1 MEEMKIRFCL
11 ILPLLIIL
19 CLCSCAST
27 PAAEGGVVSETQDV
41 YKEKKQ
47 SHKKL
52 LFEDWKHK
60 GFGQPLPVWFEA
72 AYRGDVEEVRRKIAV
87 SDDYEIEIITAQG
100 INSDQANK
108 SLWKQLFVMSQFGE
122 LYDQTWV
129 LLGEKEAAA
138 KNNSYPYYAAAVILI
153 DNKQE

>member
-19 CLCSCAST
+19 CLSSCATT
-27 PAAEGGVVSETQDV
+27 PAGEGGAVTETQDLH
-41 YKEKKQ
+41 KEKKQ
-47 SHKKL
+47 NHKKL
-52 LFEDWKHK
+52 LFEDWKYK
-60 GFGQPLPVWFEA
+60 GFGQALPVWFEA
-72 AYRGDVEEVRRKIAV
+72 AYSGDVEEVRRKISL
-87 SDDYEIEIITAQG
+87 SDNYKIEVVTAQG

-108 SLWKQLFVMSQFGE
+108 GLWKQLLVKAELFE
-122 LYDQTWV
+122 LYDSTWV

-153 DNKQE
+153 DNKEE